1 MSRSTDTHPD
11 FEREPSE
18 QSKLEAVA
26 DTYAAVQRLADEC
39 ARVLAQPEWTR
50 ESLLAFVEQ
59 SKQRLNVVALAV
71 PFIGK
76 KGA

>member
-1 MSRSTDTHPD
+1 MSRSADTHPD
-11 FEREPSE
+11 FEREPSD
-18 QSKLEAVA
+18 QAKLEAVA

-71 PFIGK
+71 PFIGAPK
-76 KGA
+76 